1 MITYTQALTSF
12 SLLTYDQKKEKVLAM
27 LKILKEEGNIFQDLW
42 DLMHINDN
50 VSESII
56 EMIYKVITKAMYSI
70 KEKEMEQAVDKLEK
84 VKGKMANINNMA
96 EKEQVDADEVLSKL
110 L

>member
-1 MITYTQALTSF
+1 MISYTQAITSF
-12 SLLTYDQKKEKVLAM
+12 SQLTYEQKKEKVLAM

-84 VKGKMANINNMA
+84 VKWKMANINNMA
-96 EKEQVDADEVLSKL
+96 EKEQVEADEVLSKL

>member
-1 MITYTQALTSF
+1 
-12 SLLTYDQKKEKVLAM
+12 M

>member
-12 SLLTYDQKKEKVLAM
+12 SQLTYAQKKEKVLAM
-27 LKILKEEGNIFQDLW
+27 LKILKEDGNIFQDLW

-84 VKGKMANINNMA
+84 VKWKMANINNMA
-96 EKEQVDADEVLSKL
+96 QQEQVEADEVLSQL